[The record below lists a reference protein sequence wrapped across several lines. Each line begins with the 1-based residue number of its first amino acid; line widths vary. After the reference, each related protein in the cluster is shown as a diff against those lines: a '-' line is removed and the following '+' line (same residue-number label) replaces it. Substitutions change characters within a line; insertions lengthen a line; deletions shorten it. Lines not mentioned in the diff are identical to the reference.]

1 MIAGVK
7 RIYRF
12 VDFTL
17 DVSEHRLLRES
28 EEIYLQPKTFE
39 TLLYL
44 IERHGHLATK
54 KELLDALWADTFV
67 TENALSRCI
76 KEVREALG
84 DDAHEPRYIKTVPRL
99 GYKFIADVEEGSNLC
114 PTTELGP
121 KDRLDSNERLKEKV
135 EVEQRGTTVE
145 PIRYGLE
152 NFVTRRVAFSAIAG
166 VVLIGLGIVL
176 LIYASRE
183 KYAQPS
189 SQITSIAVLPFKP
202 LRADARDEPLELG
215 IADTLITTLGKVRQ
229 LTVRPTSAVRKY
241 TALDQ
246 DPLMAGREQQVD
258 AVLEGS
264 IQRLQDE
271 IRVTVRLLRVTDG
284 AQLWSDKFDQKSDDI
299 FLVQDSISGQVARTL
314 AVKLTGEEKESL
326 TKRYTSDPEAYQ
338 FYLKGRYFLNRSTDQ
353 DFRKSIEYF
362 QKAVNKDPNFALAY
376 AGLADS
382 YAQLGSFS
390 LVEMKDSYESAR
402 IAAMNALTR
411 DENLS
416 EPHASLGYIMMS
428 YYWNW
433 PEAEKQFKQAIDL
446 DPNYGMAH
454 NWYSQYLAFMGRSD
468 EAIKEAKQAQQI
480 DPLSPWNNSAFVSFL
495 GRQYENAILESQKTL
510 ELDPNFAVAHMII
523 GLSYVEEKKYQQGI
537 SELQRATD
545 NPDSEA
551 LLAYAYAVAGK
562 RTEAQAIL
570 AELEKRSKQKY
581 VASFP
586 IAAVYAALG
595 DKNKA
600 FKQLEKAYAERSW
613 AMGMLKV
620 NPVFDSLRSDP
631 RFSELLLRMNL
642 AN

>member
-1 MIAGVK
+1 MIAGMK
-7 RIYRF
+7 RIYLF
-12 VDFTL
+12 ADFTL
-17 DVSEHRLLRES
+17 DVNEHRLLRES
-28 EEIYLQPKTFE
+28 EEIYLQPRTFE
-39 TLLYL
+39 TLVYL
-44 IERHGHLATK
+44 IEHHGHLATK

-84 DDAHEPRYIKTVPRL
+84 DDAHQPRYIKTVPRV
-99 GYKFIADVEEGSNLC
+99 GYKFIADVEEASDPC
-114 PTTELGP
+114 PATELSP
-121 KDRLDSNERLKEKV
+121 TDRLGTNEYLKEKV
-135 EVEQRGTTVE
+135 EVEQQKTTVE
-145 PIRYGLE
+145 PNRYGLAD
-152 NFVTRRVAFSAIAG
+152 FITRRVVFSAIAG
-166 VVLIGLGIVL
+166 MALIGIVL

-183 KYAQPS
+183 KYTQPS
-189 SQITSIAVLPFKP
+189 SQLTSIAVLPFKP
-202 LRADARDEPLELG
+202 LGENARDESLELG
-215 IADTLITTLGKVRQ
+215 IADALITTLGQVRQ

-246 DPLMAGREQQVD
+246 DPLLAGREQQVD

-284 AQLWSDKFDQKSDDI
+284 AQLWSNKFDEKSTDI
-299 FLVQDSISGQVARTL
+299 LIIQDSISEQVARTL
-314 AVKLTGEEKESL
+314 AVKLTGEEKGLL

-338 FYLKGRYFLNRSTDQ
+338 FYLKGRYFLNRSTGQ
-353 DFRKSIEYF
+353 DFRRSIEYF
-362 QKAVNKDPNFALAY
+362 QKAANKDPNFALAY

-390 LVEMKDSYESAR
+390 LVEMKGSYESAR
-402 IAAMNALTR
+402 TAAMNALRR

-416 EPHASLGYIMMS
+416 EAHASLGYIMMS
-428 YYWNW
+428 YYWDW
-433 PEAEKQFKQAIDL
+433 PEAEKQFKKAIDL
-446 DPNYGMAH
+446 NANYGMAH

-468 EAIKEAKQAQQI
+468 EAIKEAQRAQQI

-495 GRQYENAILESQKTL
+495 GRRYENAIHESQKTL

-523 GLSYVEEKKYQQGI
+523 GLSHVEQKNYQQGI
-537 SELQRATD
+537 SELQKAKT

-551 LLAYAYAVAGK
+551 LLAYAYASAGHHP
-562 RTEAQAIL
+562 EAQAIL
-570 AELEKRSKQKY
+570 AELEKLSKQKY

-586 IAAVYAALG
+586 IAAVYGALG
-595 DKNKA
+595 KRDEA

-631 RFSELLLRMNL
+631 RFSELLQRVNL

>member
-12 VDFTL
+12 ADFTL
-17 DVSEHRLLRES
+17 DVSEHRLQREG
-28 EEIYLQPKTFE
+28 EEIYLQPRTFE

-44 IERHGHLATK
+44 IEHQGHLATK
-54 KELLDALWADTFV
+54 RELLDALWADTFV

-84 DDAHEPRYIKTVPRL
+84 DDAHQPLYIKTVPRL
-99 GYKFIADVEEGSNLC
+99 GYKFIANVEEASNL
-114 PTTELGP
+114 PTTELSP
-121 KDRLDSNERLKEKV
+121 TDRAGTKEQSKEKV
-135 EVEQRGTTVE
+135 EVAQRETTVE
-145 PIRYGLE
+145 IIRNGLASS
-152 NFVTRRVAFSAIAG
+152 VTRRVVISSIAG
-166 VVLIGLGIVL
+166 VVLIGIAL
-176 LIYASRE
+176 LIYSSRE
-183 KYAQPS
+183 RNIQPS
-189 SQITSIAVLPFKP
+189 PQITSIAVLPFKP
-202 LRADARDEPLELG
+202 LGDGGRDESLELG
-215 IADTLITTLGKVRQ
+215 IADTLITTLGRVRQ

-246 DPLMAGREQQVD
+246 DPLVAGREQDVD
-258 AVLEGS
+258 AVLEGT

-284 AQLWSDKFDQKSDDI
+284 AQLWSDKFDQKSTDI
-299 FLVQDSISGQVARTL
+299 FIIQDSISEQVARTL
-314 AVKLTGEEKESL
+314 AVKLTGEEKELL

-338 FYLKGRYFLNRSTDQ
+338 FYLKGRYFLNKSTGQ
-353 DFRKSIEYF
+353 DFRRSIEYF
-362 QKAVNKDPNFALAY
+362 QKAVNKDPGFALAY

-402 IAAMNALTR
+402 IAAMNALER

-416 EPHASLGYIMMS
+416 EAHASLGYIMMS
-428 YYWNW
+428 YYWDW
-433 PEAEKQFKQAIDL
+433 AEAEKQFKQAIDL
-446 DPNYGMAH
+446 NANYGMAH

-468 EAIKEAKQAQQI
+468 EAIKEAKRAQQI

-495 GRQYENAILESQKTL
+495 GRRYENAILESQKTL

-523 GLSYVEEKKYQQGI
+523 GLSYVEEKNYQQGI
-537 SELQRATD
+537 SELQKATD

-562 RTEAQAIL
+562 RTESQGIL
-570 AELEKRSKQKY
+570 AELEKLSKQKY

-595 DKNKA
+595 DRNKA

-613 AMGMLKV
+613 AMGTLKV

-631 RFSELLLRMNL
+631 RFSELLRRMNL

>member
-1 MIAGVK
+1 MIAGMK
-7 RIYRF
+7 RIYLF
-12 VDFTL
+12 ADFTL
-17 DVSEHRLLRES
+17 DVNDHRLLREN
-28 EEIYLQPKTFE
+28 EEIYLQPRTFE
-39 TLLYL
+39 TLVYL
-44 IERHGHLATK
+44 IEHHGHLATK

-84 DDAHEPRYIKTVPRL
+84 DDAHQPRYIKTVPRL
-99 GYKFIADVEEGSNLC
+99 GYKFIADVAEASNLC
-114 PTTELGP
+114 SELPATDRVGTTEY
-121 KDRLDSNERLKEKV
+121 LKEKV
-135 EVEQRGTTVE
+135 DVVQRSTTDQPFRLDLV
-145 PIRYGLE
+145 
-152 NFVTRRVAFSAIAG
+152 NFVTRRVVFFAIAG
-166 VVLIGLGIVL
+166 IALIGIAL

-183 KYAQPS
+183 KHAQPS

-202 LRADARDEPLELG
+202 LGENARDESLELG
-215 IADTLITTLGKVRQ
+215 IADALITTLGQMRQ

-241 TALDQ
+241 MAPDL
-246 DPLMAGREQQVD
+246 DPLAAGREQQVD

-264 IQRLQDE
+264 IQRLQNE

-284 AQLWSDKFDQKSDDI
+284 AQLWSDKFDQKSADLFTI
-299 FLVQDSISGQVARTL
+299 QDLISEQVAQTL
-314 AVKLTGEEKESL
+314 AVKLTGEEKRL
-326 TKRYTSDPEAYQ
+326 FTKRYTSDAEAYQ
-338 FYLKGRYFLNRSTDQ
+338 FYVKGRYFLNRSSGD

-362 QKAVNKDPNFALAY
+362 QKAVNEDPNFALAY

-402 IAAMNALTR
+402 RAAMNALAR

-416 EPHASLGYIMMS
+416 EAHASLGYIMMS
-428 YYWNW
+428 YYWDW
-433 PEAEKQFKQAIDL
+433 PEAEKQFKKAIEL
-446 DPNYGMAH
+446 NANYGMAH

-468 EAIKEAKQAQQI
+468 EAIKEAKLAQQI

-495 GRQYENAILESQKTL
+495 GRRYENAILESQKTL

-523 GLSYVEEKKYQQGI
+523 GLSHVEQKNYQQGI
-537 SELQRATD
+537 SELQKAKT

-551 LLAYAYAVAGK
+551 LLAYAYASAGHHP
-562 RTEAQAIL
+562 EAQAIL
-570 AELEKRSKQKY
+570 AELEKLSKQKY

-586 IAAVYAALG
+586 IAAVYGALG
-595 DKNKA
+595 KRDEA

-631 RFSELLLRMNL
+631 RFSELLQRVNL

>member
-1 MIAGVK
+1 MIALVK

-12 VDFTL
+12 ADFTL

-28 EEIYLQPKTFE
+28 EEIYLQPRTFE

-44 IERHGHLATK
+44 IEHHGHLATK

-84 DDAHEPRYIKTVPRL
+84 DDAHQPRYIKTVPRV
-99 GYKFIADVEEGSNLC
+99 GYKFIADVEEASDPC
-114 PTTELGP
+114 PAIELSP
-121 KDRLDSNERLKEKV
+121 TDRLGTNEYLKEKV
-135 EVEQRGTTVE
+135 EVEQQKPTVE
-145 PIRYGLE
+145 PNRYGLAD
-152 NFVTRRVAFSAIAG
+152 FITRRVVFSAIAG
-166 VVLIGLGIVL
+166 MALIGIVL

-183 KYAQPS
+183 KYTQPS
-189 SQITSIAVLPFKP
+189 SQLTSIAVLPFKP
-202 LRADARDEPLELG
+202 LGENARDESLELG
-215 IADTLITTLGKVRQ
+215 IADALITTLGQVRQ

-246 DPLMAGREQQVD
+246 DPLLAGREQQVD

-284 AQLWSDKFDQKSDDI
+284 AQLWSNKFDEKSTDI
-299 FLVQDSISGQVARTL
+299 LIIQDSISEQVARTL
-314 AVKLTGEEKESL
+314 AVKLTGEEKGLL

-338 FYLKGRYFLNRSTDQ
+338 FYLKGRYFLNRSTGQ
-353 DFRKSIEYF
+353 DFRRSIEYF
-362 QKAVNKDPNFALAY
+362 QKAANKDPNFALAY

-390 LVEMKDSYESAR
+390 LVEMKGSYESAR
-402 IAAMNALTR
+402 TAAMNALRR

-416 EPHASLGYIMMS
+416 EAHASLGYIMMS
-428 YYWNW
+428 YYWDW
-433 PEAEKQFKQAIDL
+433 PEAEKQFKKAIEL
-446 DPNYGMAH
+446 NANYGMAH

-468 EAIKEAKQAQQI
+468 EAIKEAKLAQQI

-495 GRQYENAILESQKTL
+495 GRRYENAILESQKTL
-510 ELDPNFAVAHMII
+510 ELDRNFAVAHMII
-523 GLSYVEEKKYQQGI
+523 GLSYVEEENYQRGI
-537 SELQRATD
+537 SELQKATD

-570 AELEKRSKQKY
+570 TELEERSKQKY

-595 DKNKA
+595 DRNKA
-600 FKQLEKAYAERSW
+600 FKQLERAYAERSW

-631 RFSELLLRMNL
+631 RFSELLRRMNL